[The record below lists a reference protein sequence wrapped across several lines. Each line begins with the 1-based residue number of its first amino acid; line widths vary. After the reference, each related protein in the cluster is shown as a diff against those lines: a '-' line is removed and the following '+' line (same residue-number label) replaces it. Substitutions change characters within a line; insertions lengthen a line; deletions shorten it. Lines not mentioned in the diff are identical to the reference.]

1 MAGPGQDSKP
11 QGIEWY
17 GGYQVY
23 SDSGVDLTL
32 LRANLQRSLE
42 ERWEDACRGAA
53 IFEAFHRS
61 RPETHGRER
70 KKKMFDPQGIVR
82 RLKDNGVQF
91 VVVGGLAM
99 IARGSAYLTKD
110 LDLCYERSPANLAAL
125 VAALA
130 PLHPYLR
137 GAPAGLPF
145 RLDVPTLQA
154 GLNFTL
160 TTDCGDLDLLG
171 EVSGLGAYPQVLAQS
186 DECVLFD
193 MAIHILS
200 LDGLIAAKKAAG
212 RTKDR
217 QHLLELE
224 ELKKL
229 RDAAGKGPASG
240 EDRPPENHSSPPA

>member
-1 MAGPGQDSKP
+1 MARPGHDDKP

-53 IFEAFHRS
+53 IFEAFHRT
-61 RPETHGRER
+61 RPGTPRYER
-70 KKKMFDPQGIVR
+70 KNMLDAQAIVR
-82 RLKDNGVQF
+82 PLKDQGVQF

-99 IARGSAYLTKD
+99 IAHGSAYLTKD
-110 LDLCYERSPANLAAL
+110 LDICYERSPTNLAAL

-137 GAPAGLPF
+137 GAPPGLPF

-186 DECVLFD
+186 DEKVMFG
-193 MAIHILS
+193 MTVRILS
-200 LDGLIAAKKAAG
+200 VDGLIAAKKAAG
-212 RTKDR
+212 RGKDR

-224 ELKKL
+224 ELKKIL
-229 RDAAGKGPASG
+229 EAVGKEPAPG
-240 EDRPPENHSSPPA
+240 ESPPPENSSPPPP

>member
-1 MAGPGQDSKP
+1 MGESKSVGEAGGRRQDM
-11 QGIEWY
+11 EWY

-23 SDSGVDLTL
+23 SESGVDLTL

-53 IFEAFHRS
+53 IFEAFARTRPGAPRS
-61 RPETHGRER
+61 ER
-70 KKKMFDPQGIVR
+70 SMKVLDAQALVR
-82 RLKDNGVQF
+82 RLQDRGVQF

-99 IARGSAYLTKD
+99 IAHGSAYLTRD
-110 LDLCYERSPANLAAL
+110 LDLCYERSPSNLAAL
-125 VAALA
+125 VAALD

-137 GAPAGLPF
+137 GVPPGLPF

-186 DECVLFD
+186 VERKMFD
-193 MAIHILS
+193 MTVRILS

-212 RTKDR
+212 RGKDK

-224 ELKKL
+224 ELKKM
-229 RDAAGKGPASG
+229 RDAAGQDP
-240 EDRPPENHSSPPA
+240 SPR